1 MIFTSLLVQILK
13 DLEKMLVLNFTEKGV
28 RDSKLSTFFQ
38 VLVVI
43 QLLSIRQE
51 GHQEARVLGKGTL
64 GDTGAGPTG

>member
-64 GDTGAGPTG
+64 GDKGAGPTG